1 MRLVSRNWM
10 SCIAAAL
17 LAAVPSQRAAA
28 QVSGVVRGVV
38 SDSTTHQPIA
48 GAQVRIV
55 GSDRA
60 ASTDAA
66 GAFRI
71 TGVPSGSVSVR
82 AQRVGFLAQTR
93 QINVGGGSTMEQD
106 FTLTPVALTLS
117 QVVVVG
123 YGSTS
128 RADVT
133 GAVSTVS
140 AREIANTPIAGVD
153 AMLQGKAPGVQVTQ
167 NAGNPGN
174 GISIRI
180 RGSSSLSASNQP
192 LYVVDGV
199 PVQQADF
206 SQLGYSGQNITAI
219 TSINPDEIESITVLK
234 DAASAAIY
242 GSRASNGV
250 ILITTKRGTAGKPRI
265 TFDAYSGMQT
275 VDRKLD
281 LLNAQQYI
289 EYMAEAA
296 VNDDSDPAKYGLV
309 PGVDDKVQSDW
320 QDAIFRSAPV
330 RNLNINASGGASRV
344 KYYVSGSYF
353 GQDGIVI
360 GSAYNRSSGRANLDF
375 DASDRLSF
383 STSVGLSREV
393 NYRIQGD
400 ASLDGIVTNA
410 IGNQPNLPIQ
420 NADGTYTN
428 PDDGLAY
435 SNAVA
440 LATYNYSPTTTQ
452 RVLANVEGRYKVAS
466 WMQFTGRVAGDGLFL
481 HERQWQSPIVIG
493 TYAASANGVAKSA
506 YSTGNRFL
514 GEGFFTLTPWQGSGR
529 GNFSA
534 TIGAST
540 ERNRNELNFVRGEG
554 FSNPDLHDAGNA
566 TTVTS
571 YDASRSRNNLLS
583 YFTRA
588 NFGWADRYLATFSFR
603 TDGSSKFGENN
614 RYGVFPAA
622 SLGWVLSEE
631 PFLHPLARLGSIK
644 LRGSYGVTGNQ
655 GISNSAYLATYGSA
669 NYGSLAGTSPN
680 NFANPD
686 LKWENT
692 KEADIGIDWSMLS
705 GRISGIADYYNKKT
719 SNLLVSRPISGTS
732 GFTSFADNV
741 GNIENKG
748 FELQLTTEN
757 FRSPSPDGF
766 NWESQFNISTNK
778 NRVTALYKDQPFTG
792 GIRGVNSVRVGEPL
806 GAFYLVRFKGVNPQ
820 TGDAIFDDINNDGK
834 ITADDRVVA
843 GNPQPTHWGGF
854 TNSMSFGNFD
864 LRGSL
869 QFSGGNKIFNAMRIF
884 ADDGGYNYDN
894 KFTDVLRRW
903 QKPGD
908 VTDEPR
914 ASFDGVSGARQISTR
929 FLENGS
935 YTRLQE
941 ITLGF
946 RLPSSFSRTAGLA
959 NARVYVSGHNLHTF
973 TGYSGYNPDVNSS
986 GSSSNVGLGS
996 DFYAYPLARTFTF
1009 GVSGAW

>member
-1 MRLVSRNWM
+1 MRLVSRWTL
-10 SCIAAAL
+10 CIAAL
-17 LAAVPSQRAAA
+17 VFVAVPSHRASA
-28 QVSGVVRGVV
+28 QGTVRGTVT
-38 SDSTTHQPIA
+38 DSSTHQPIA

-55 GSDRA
+55 GSDRGA
-60 ASTDAA
+60 TTDASGNYRVTNVPA
-66 GAFRI
+66 GA
-71 TGVPSGSVSVR
+71 VSLR
-82 AQRVGFLAQTR
+82 AQRVGFTQQTR
-93 QINVGGGSTMEQD
+93 SVNVGSGAASDQD
-106 FTLTPVALTLS
+106 FRLAAIATTLS

-123 YGSTS
+123 YGSSS

-133 GAVSTVS
+133 GAVSSVS
-140 AREIANTPIAGVD
+140 ASEIHNTPIAGVD

-180 RGSSSLSASNQP
+180 RGSASLSASNQP
-192 LYVVDGV
+192 LYVIDGV
-199 PVQQADF
+199 PVQQGDF

-219 TSINPDEIESITVLK
+219 TSINPDEIESISVLK

-250 ILITTKRGTAGKPRI
+250 ILITTKRGVAGKPRI
-265 TFDAYSGMQT
+265 TFDAYTGMQN
-275 VDRKLD
+275 VEKKLD
-281 LLNAQQYI
+281 LLNSEQYI
-289 EYMAEAA
+289 AFMSEAA
-296 VNDDSDPAKYGLV
+296 KNDDSDPADYGLV
-309 PGVDDKVQSDW
+309 PGVDDKVKSDW

-330 RNLNINASGGASRV
+330 RNINMTASGGASRV

-360 GSAYNRSSGRANLDF
+360 GSAYNRSSGRANMDF

-383 STSVGLSREV
+383 STSIGLSREV

-410 IGNQPNLPIQ
+410 IGNQPNLAIR
-420 NADGTYTN
+420 NADGTFTN

-440 LATYNYSPTTTQ
+440 LATYDYSPTTTQ
-452 RVLANVEGRYKVAS
+452 RVLANVESRYKVAD

-481 HERQWQSPIVIG
+481 HERQWQSPVVIG
-493 TYAASANGVAKSA
+493 TYAASANGVAKSG

-514 GEGFFTLTPWQGSGR
+514 GEGFLTITPWQNGGSA
-529 GNFSA
+529 NLSA

-540 ERNRNELNFVRGEG
+540 ERNNTELNYVRGEG

-571 YDASRSRNNLLS
+571 YDASRSKNNLVS

-588 NFGWADRYLATFSFR
+588 NLGWANKYLATFSVR

-622 SLGWVLSEE
+622 SLGWVVSEE
-631 PFLHPLARLGSIK
+631 PFFKRFSGLGTFK

-655 GISNSAYLATYGSA
+655 GVSNSAYLATYGSA
-669 NYGSLAGTSPN
+669 NYGTLAGTAPN
-680 NFANPD
+680 NFANPN
-686 LKWENT
+686 LKWEST
-692 KEADIGIDWSMLS
+692 KEADVGFDWTLFT
-705 GRISGIADYYNKKT
+705 GRLGVIADYYNKKT
-719 SNLLVSRPISGTS
+719 SNLLVSRPITGTS

-741 GNIENKG
+741 GNIENNG
-748 FELQLTTEN
+748 YELQLTTEN
-757 FRSPSPDGF
+757 VRSNRPDGF

-778 NRVTALYKDQPFTG
+778 NRITALYKDQPFTG
-792 GIRGVNSVRVGEPL
+792 GVRSVNSVRVGQPL
-806 GAFYLVRFKGVNPQ
+806 GEFFLVRFKNVDPQ
-820 TGDAIFDDINNDGK
+820 TGNAVFDDINGDGA
-834 ITADDRVVA
+834 ITADDRVTA

-854 TNSMSFGNFD
+854 SNTMSFGNFD
-864 LRGSL
+864 LRAAL

-894 KFTDVLRRW
+894 KFVDVLRRW

-929 FLENGS
+929 FLEDGS

-946 RLPSSFSRTAGLA
+946 KLPTSFSRTAGLA

-973 TGYSGYNPDVNSS
+973 TGYTGYNPDVNSS